1 GDAAF
6 GAAVCH
12 AVRNV
17 WLIHGRPRL
26 LVRMIGE
33 RLGAASRAA
42 LSGAPTG
49 MMTRL
54 PVFDCFNRMRVPSY
68 ADHGNPKRSPCRW
81 PVHSASLSG
90 KCKCAGADLRTATS
104 SPL

>member
-1 GDAAF
+1 MVAISGTLHSTFARRVTAVPLRSWNVSPLIPAF
-6 GAAVCH
+6 LAAVCH

-17 WLIHGRPRL
+17 WLSHGRPRL

-54 PVFDCFNRMRVPSY
+54 PVFDCFNRMCVPSY
-68 ADHGNPKRSPCRW
+68 ADHDNRKR
-81 PVHSASLSG
+81 
-90 KCKCAGADLRTATS
+90 
-104 SPL
+104 